1 MRATDANAFVETG
14 RDVLVQPF
22 DTPDSLAERIARK
35 ASGLNSD
42 GVVSFVTE
50 ASLFAGAGI
59 PAVICG
65 PGDIAQAHQPDEF
78 IDRDQ
83 LAACLAFLDRMT
95 SAPA

>member
-78 IDRDQ
+78 IDRD
-83 LAACLAFLDRMT
+83 
-95 SAPA
+95 